1 MPYMRIESNKF
12 WAWVVVSLLVGLGI
26 GLVIMLV
33 RTGSLSDQIRVLR
46 NQVAAAGTSSTAS
59 AGAQG
64 QLASDEASI
73 TALTSQNAQ
82 LTSDLAAANAQ
93 IASLQGSGSTTTTTT
108 TTTAPTIVLT
118 SRTVTPSTVTTVGTI
133 TMTAKVTGGPTK
145 VTMRVYNS
153 SKSYDKTFTLKKI
166 STSGSTETWRATAK
180 APTKAGTY
188 SYFAIATLGSQSVTK
203 VGASPST
210 FKVK

>member
-12 WAWVVVSLLVGLGI
+12 WGWVVVSLLVGLGI
-26 GLVIMLV
+26 GLLIMVV
-33 RTGSLSDQIRVLR
+33 RTGSLSDQIRILR
-46 NQVAAAGTSSTAS
+46 NQVAAATTNATAS
-59 AGAQG
+59 PGVQS

-93 IASLQGSGSTTTTTT
+93 ISSLQGSGSTTTS
-108 TTTAPTIVLT
+108 TTAPTIAVT
-118 SRTVTPSTVTTVGTI
+118 SRTVTPSTVATSGTI
-133 TMTAKVTGGPTK
+133 TMTAKITGGPAK

-153 SKSYDKTFTLKKI
+153 SKSYDKTFTLKKV
-166 STSGSTETWRATAK
+166 SGSASGTETWRATAS
-180 APTKAGTY
+180 APTKVGTY
-188 SYFAIATLGSQSVTK
+188 SYFATATLGSQSVTK

-210 FKVK
+210 FKVQ